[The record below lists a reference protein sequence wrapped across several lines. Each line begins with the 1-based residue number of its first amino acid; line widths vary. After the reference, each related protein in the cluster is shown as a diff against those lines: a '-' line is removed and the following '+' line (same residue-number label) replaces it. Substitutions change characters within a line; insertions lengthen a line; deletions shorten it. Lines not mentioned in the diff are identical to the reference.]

1 VIHQNF
7 LRLWLPSLAFALLVA
22 CIPGTRPSSHA
33 SDEAPVL
40 DRQVDLIYT
49 INNVGYTSTCG

>member
-1 VIHQNF
+1 MIHQNVG
-7 LRLWLPSLAFALLVA
+7 RRWLPLLASALLVA
-22 CIPGTRPSSHA
+22 CVPGKKATSRA
-33 SDEAPVL
+33 ADEAPVL